1 MKKVI
6 KLPPGMTPAEAAEL
20 EDLMREVGPKKVKKM
35 AKEGYLMD
43 TLKSRVKNRQDTRM
57 AIYYRLLE
65 EEASKPGAR
74 PVEELTIWAATRAS
88 ELEREWRNM

>member
-1 MKKVI
+1 MRKII

-20 EDLMREVGPKKVKKM
+20 EDLMREVGPEKVRKM

-43 TLKSRVKNRQDTRM
+43 TLKSRVKSRQDTRM

-74 PVEELTIWAATRAS
+74 PVDELTIWAANMAS
-88 ELEREWRNM
+88 VLEREWRRF